1 MQVAQQ
7 IYVAENWV
15 MNARDEVSTEVQS
28 SLEAEKTIEVL
39 RKEKES
45 LSKKVKEAIQAR
57 DSAEAGLKTTERQV
71 DDMH

>member
-28 SLEAEKTIEVL
+28 SLEAEKAIEVL